1 MNELISTM
9 CCEDNIFNALAC
21 KRCIIPPN
29 MGLDCP
35 LMAIAITHLSTCPKG
50 LYIMTTVYKLTLSP
64 GKGYLMNIF
73 NLNILQ
79 ISVTMVDLTIK
90 GVEGFTGSLFP
101 SPQQQIETCRSHF
114 KTYVG
119 LTKPDQIFMWIEDFD
134 DLFEF
139 ATTFEVLDR
148 REQVYVDIMVD
159 KLSTLRHL
167 PPTKEN
173 LQHLCI
179 FAISQARH
187 DQPILEKREKS
198 AVNMAFLVC
207 FHLAVQIYSGR
218 EHDYISYH
226 HQDYILIVKIVNV
239 KLAMI
244 IYH

>member
-1 MNELISTM
+1 MNELISTI

-21 KRCIIPPN
+21 KCCIIPPN

-35 LMAIAITHLSTCPKG
+35 LMAIAITRLSTCPKG

-79 ISVTMVDLTIK
+79 ISVTMVDQTIK

-101 SPQQQIETCRSHF
+101 SPKQQIETCRSHF

-179 FAISQARH
+179 FAISQGRH
-187 DQPILEKREKS
+187 DQPILEKLEKS

-207 FHLAVQIYSGR
+207 FHLAIQIYSGR

>member
-1 MNELISTM
+1 
-9 CCEDNIFNALAC
+9 
-21 KRCIIPPN
+21 
-29 MGLDCP
+29 
-35 LMAIAITHLSTCPKG
+35 MAIAITRLSTCPKG

-90 GVEGFTGSLFP
+90 GVEGLFP
-101 SPQQQIETCRSHF
+101 SPKQQIETCRSYF

-119 LTKPDQIFMWIEDFD
+119 LTKPDQIFMWIEGFD

-159 KLSTLRHL
+159 KLSTMRHL

-179 FAISQARH
+179 FAISQAQH
-187 DQPILEKREKS
+187 DQLILEKREKS

-207 FHLAVQIYSGR
+207 FHLAIHIYSGR

-226 HQDYILIVKIVNV
+226 HQDYIDERLEWIRVFRWKTTS
-239 KLAMI
+239 AG
-244 IYH
+244 H